1 MKTNY
6 IVDHW
11 EGNCSLS
18 TLTSRPL
25 FSYVQA
31 GKKERKKERKTF
43 LVDFRGGIYSENKH
57 ISPKL
62 L

>member
-1 MKTNY
+1 
-6 IVDHW
+6 VDQW

-18 TLTSRPL
+18 TLTARPL

-43 LVDFRGGIYSENKH
+43 LVDLLGGIYSENKH